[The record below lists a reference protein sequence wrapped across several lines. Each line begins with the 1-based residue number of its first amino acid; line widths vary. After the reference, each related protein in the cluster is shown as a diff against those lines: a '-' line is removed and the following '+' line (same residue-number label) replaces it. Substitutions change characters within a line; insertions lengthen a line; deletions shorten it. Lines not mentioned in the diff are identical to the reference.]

1 MKLTII
7 SRTKDVFGVI
17 VNESEKHKSRSSI
30 FNVTLSD
37 NQLYELT
44 DNKEDKGKL
53 IEFAFEFLFKHKKSS
68 EIPKAFEIASIEQT
82 FPEFPDLVKE
92 WANRK

>member
-1 MKLTII
+1 MKLTIF

-17 VNESEKHKSRSSI
+17 VNQSRKHKSSSSI

-37 NQLYELT
+37 NQLYKLT
-44 DNKEDKGKL
+44 DNKEDKGRL
-53 IEFAFEFLFKHKKSS
+53 IEFTFEFILKHKNSS
-68 EIPKAFEIASIEQT
+68 EIPKSFEIASIEQD

-92 WANRK
+92 WSNRT